1 MLLPRDIPSES
12 CVADWISVAHDSDLT
27 PSNRGDNAVFTNL
40 AMLEEMREVLHRIPA
55 AGRAVLDP
63 EGVVEDLA
71 HDAYFHIRRVENDAS
86 TYFGRTAIH
95 ARLIFLREVAEAPVT
110 IPHACLDGI
119 DRAFAD
125 LLSCLAGGVVNS
137 APATTSWESRGT
149 SCQPKPRWVRGHQI
163 FAALTQGLIFSFQCM
178 GRALRAGKIE
188 GVQKWADLSISLLR
202 GSAAAFAFTGDFPVE
217 EYANTVRPSMMPPE
231 SEVGLSGLMS
241 IDHRFLAQ
249 TIRDMRPAL
258 KSLSEHDPARHHG
271 IASAL
276 SAVYDNH
283 IHVCERFVGARPSIL
298 TEGRTKKSGPS
309 LIEQFKTLRLKPF
322 EQAARAV
329 RLTDSKEHS
338 QNGQMEAARIPDID
352 SRHAPALCAP
362 KKVAGGCPFHE

>member
-1 MLLPRDIPSES
+1 MLTDPLDMLLPRDIPSES
-12 CVADWISVAHDSDLT
+12 FVADWIAITHDKDLR
-27 PSNRGDNAVFTNL
+27 PSNRVGNGVSTNL
-40 AMLEEMREVLHRIPA
+40 AVLEEMRNALSRIPA

-71 HDAYFHIRRVENDAS
+71 HDAYFHIRRVENDAP
-86 TYFGRTAIH
+86 THFGRMAIH
-95 ARLIFLREVAEAPVT
+95 ARLIFLRDVAESSVT
-110 IPHACLDGI
+110 IPHSDLEVI
-119 DRAFAD
+119 DRSFAD
-125 LLSCLAGGVVNS
+125 LLSCLAGGAVNS
-137 APATTSWESRGT
+137 APAATAWELPEK
-149 SCQPKPRWVRGHQI
+149 SCQAKPRWVRGHQI

-178 GRALRAGKIE
+178 GRALRAGKND
-188 GVQKWADLSISLLR
+188 GLQKWADLSISLLR
-202 GSAAAFAFTGDFPVE
+202 GSGAAFAFTGDFPVA

-249 TIRDMRPAL
+249 TMRDMRPAL
-258 KSLSEHDPARHHG
+258 KSLSEHDPARHQG

-276 SAVYDNH
+276 GAVYDNH

-322 EQAARAV
+322 EQAARTA
-329 RLTDSKEHS
+329 RLTGHEST
-338 QNGQMEAARIPDID
+338 
-352 SRHAPALCAP
+352 LCAP